1 MSAAGPASGV
11 GSGSVSLRVSGPDGG
26 LDTSAR
32 SSPFKAS
39 ERIARAILA
48 DAEKQHLRPGDQLPS
63 EAWMAH
69 AYQVGR
75 ISIREALRIL
85 EVQGVV
91 EIHKGRG
98 HGPRLERLK
107 ARSVATTLRLY
118 LQIRRATYGDVLD
131 AREAIAPV
139 LAARAAQ
146 RASPQERKGL
156 RQAGEEL
163 VRADMA
169 DVDEVGARMM
179 RFWVDVGSAAHNPCL
194 AMFYHS
200 LADIQSLRTSP
211 WYRNE
216 EYWKLHCAEAAKI
229 AAAIADR
236 DPERARAATENKIR
250 LEAKFARRAFPS
262 VLEEV
267 VTWD

>member
-1 MSAAGPASGV
+1 MSVAGLPSAV
-11 GSGSVSLRVSGPDGG
+11 GSGPVSLGVSADVG

-63 EAWMAH
+63 EAWMTQ
-69 AYQVGR
+69 AYRVGR
-75 ISIREALRIL
+75 ITIREALRIL
-85 EVQGVV
+85 EVHGVV
-91 EIHKGRG
+91 EIRKGRG

-118 LQIRRATYGDVLD
+118 LQIRHASYADVLD
-131 AREAIAPV
+131 AREAIAPL

-146 RASPQERKGL
+146 RATPQERKGL
-156 RQAGEEL
+156 REEGEEL
-163 VRADMA
+163 RRADTA
-169 DVDEVGARMM
+169 DPDQVGARMM

-194 AMFYHS
+194 AMFYHA

-211 WYRNE
+211 WYRNQG
-216 EYWKLHCAEAAKI
+216 YWKVHTAEAAKV
-229 AAAIADR
+229 ASAIADR
-236 DPERARAATENKIR
+236 DPEGARAAAEKKIR
-250 LEAKFARRAFPS
+250 LEARFARKAFPS
-262 VLEEV
+262 VLDEV

>member
-1 MSAAGPASGV
+1 MSVADLPSARGSGPA
-11 GSGSVSLRVSGPDGG
+11 SLRVSGGDLG

-48 DAEKQHLRPGDQLPS
+48 DAEQQHLRPGDQLPS
-63 EAWMAH
+63 EAWMAR

-85 EVQGVV
+85 EVHGVV

-118 LQIRRATYGDVLD
+118 LQIRHATYGDVLD
-131 AREAIAPV
+131 AREAVAPV

-146 RASPQERKGL
+146 RATLQERKALRQQGEEL
-156 RQAGEEL
+156 RQADK
-163 VRADMA
+163 ADP
-169 DVDEVGARMM
+169 DQVGARMM
-179 RFWVDVGSAAHNPCL
+179 RFWVDVGSAAHNPSL
-194 AMFYHS
+194 AMFYHA

-211 WYRNE
+211 WYRNQ
-216 EYWKLHCAEAAKI
+216 EYWKVHCAEAARV

-236 DPERARAATENKIR
+236 DPEGARAAAEKKIR
-250 LEAKFARRAFPS
+250 LEARFARKAFPR